1 MKSQRKFIIIL
12 VVVFVAMVVLEML
25 KPTPI
30 NWEHTFSQKD
40 KIPYGNFILYKMLPK
55 LFPNSSIGIISEP
68 IYNALPSVSADSTE
82 WGDGNTPL
90 YMFINDK
97 FSPDELDTKSLL
109 TFVNAGGNVFV
120 SAETFTGSLADSLKI
135 KTSLNYAMAY
145 SDSNI
150 INLTSTAFSTKPKRW
165 NFKKGTTTHYFETFD
180 TSKSTIIATNFAND
194 PTLMRVQV
202 GEGTSYLS
210 STPLCFTNYYILDDK
225 NRDFITKTL
234 SFFDSDR
241 ILWDEFYKVGRQE
254 ARTPLRYI
262 LSVESLRIA
271 YYLILIG
278 AALFIFFRA
287 KRNQR
292 IIPVIP
298 PVRNTTLDFVQTVG
312 RMYYEQ
318 NNHANL
324 ADKKIQYFLEHI
336 RTVYF
341 VRTNEFTEEFL
352 NKVSGKSGVAIGNVR
367 SLFLAI
373 ENASNMEVLS
383 EERLVALHKKIES
396 FYEESSTLR
405 WLINEEVVG
414 D

>member
-1 MKSQRKFIIIL
+1 MKSQRKFITVL

-40 KIPYGNFILYKMLPK
+40 KIPYGNFVLYKMLPK
-55 LFPNSSIGIISEP
+55 LFPNSSVGVISEP
-68 IYNALPSVSADSTE
+68 VYNALDAVSGESSE
-82 WGDGNTPL
+82 GDTQL
-90 YMFINDK
+90 YMFINDT
-97 FSPDELDTKSLL
+97 FSPDELDAKSLL
-109 TFVNAGGNVFV
+109 NFAKAGGTVFA

-165 NFKKGTTTHYFETFD
+165 FFKKGTTTHYFHTFD
-180 TSKSTIIATNFAND
+180 TAKSTIIATNFSND
-194 PTLMRVQV
+194 PTLIRVKV
-202 GEGTSYLS
+202 GEGNFYLS

-234 SFFDSDR
+234 SFFDTDR
-241 ILWDEFYKVGRQE
+241 ILWDEYYKIGRQE

-271 YYLILIG
+271 YYLILVG

-292 IIPVIP
+292 VIPIIP
-298 PVRNTTLDFVQTVG
+298 PVINTTLDFVQTVG

-352 NKVSGKSGVAIGNVR
+352 NKVAGKSGVNIASVR

-373 ENASNMEVLS
+373 ENAGNMEVLS

-405 WLINEEVVG
+405 TLIRDGVVG
-414 D
+414 N